1 MCAAIKYK
9 MENHSQKSF
18 ASEGTAPLDRRL
30 VYVVQVSAIILI
42 ILFCL
47 FNLTIPS
54 LANEKLEKLW
64 IGLLGSSVGYLLP
77 NPSLKNRITLI

>member
-1 MCAAIKYK
+1 

-18 ASEGTAPLDRRL
+18 VSESTAPLDRRL
-30 VYVVQVSAIILI
+30 VYSVQVLAIIII

-47 FNLTIPS
+47 FNLSIPS

-64 IGLLGSSVGYLLP
+64 IGLLGSSIGYLLP
-77 NPSLKNRITLI
+77 NPTLKTRITLP